1 VRSSAGPDHVRLP
14 AMLQGGRA
22 RGRTVAPALAALLA
36 VAASGRAQDSQYWD
50 IQYGPVGQL
59 LGGQVVGSTRDLSAT
74 YYNPGGLALGENPD
88 FLLSVQAFSMR
99 TFSTTPVSGGAF
111 LDTSRTDYDTFPGFV
126 AFSFPRSWLGE
137 RTPLAFSLL
146 TRQQLVLRI
155 DQRFA
160 GNTAQGDGR
169 YGVETLFDT
178 HMQETWG
185 GLTVSHRFSERLGL
199 GATLYGV
206 YRGQRTRWEQSL
218 QIAYPDASGVSALVI
233 DDFDYSHW
241 RVLGKVGLAWEGQ
254 ATRLGL
260 AVTTPS
266 GGLFGSG
273 KAGFTRSATGA
284 DLNGDGR
291 PDTLLL
297 NGLDE
302 GLTSRYESSWA
313 VSGGGSWRRGSL
325 QVHASGEWVAAVSTF
340 DVLQGQ
346 TDTNTG
352 APITLTQGLRSVF
365 NAGAAVEYWLGGV
378 SADRGSSSGGTA
390 LYGGFRTDFSASP
403 DVVPDEAAT
412 SNLDLYHVTGGTAFS
427 LGTSR
432 FSLGVEYAFGS
443 KSRDFGF
450 AGLPPSVPVIGGS
463 IPVQT
468 RISRWV
474 FMVGYL
480 FGRR

>member
-1 VRSSAGPDHVRLP
+1 MPPARSAGRI
-14 AMLQGGRA
+14 
-22 RGRTVAPALAALLA
+22 VAPALAAILA
-36 VAASGRAQDSQYWD
+36 AAAPGRAQDSQYWD

-74 YYNPGGLALGENPD
+74 YYNPGGLALGDNPD

-99 TFSTTPVSGGAF
+99 TFSMKPVGGGAF
-111 LDTSRTDYDTFPGFV
+111 LDTSKTDYDTFPGFV

-137 RTPLAFSLL
+137 RTQLAFSIL

-160 GNTAQGDGR
+160 GDAPSRDGQ
-169 YGVETLFDT
+169 YGLETLFDT
-178 HMQETWG
+178 NMQETWG
-185 GLTVSHRFSERLGL
+185 GLTLSHRFSDRLGV

-218 QIAYPDASGVSALVI
+218 QLAYPDGSGVSALVVE
-233 DDFDYSHW
+233 DFDYSHW
-241 RVLGKVGLAWEGQ
+241 RVLGKVGLAWEGET
-254 ATRLGL
+254 TRLGL
-260 AVTTPS
+260 AVTAPS
-266 GGLFGSG
+266 AKLFGSG

-284 DLNGDGR
+284 DVNGDGQ
-291 PDTLLL
+291 PDTLLR

-302 GLTSRYESSWA
+302 ELTATYRSSWA
-313 VSGGGSWRRGSL
+313 ISAGGSWRRGSL
-325 QVHASGEWVAAVSTF
+325 QVHASAEWFGAVSPF
-340 DVLQGQ
+340 DVLQGL
-346 TDTNTG
+346 TDTTSG
-352 APITLTQGLRSVF
+352 APITLTQDLRSVF

-378 SADRGSSSGGTA
+378 DADRGPSYGGTA
-390 LYGGFRTDFSASP
+390 LYAGFRTDFSASP
-403 DVVPDEAAT
+403 DVVVDEAAT
-412 SNLDLYHVTGGTAFS
+412 SNQDLYHVTGGTAFS
-427 LGTSR
+427 LGNNR

-463 IPVQT
+463 IPVEAHT
-468 RISRWV
+468 SRWV

>member
-1 VRSSAGPDHVRLP
+1 MRH
-14 AMLQGGRA
+14 GRNA
-22 RGRTVAPALAALLA
+22 HPWILAPALGAVL
-36 VAASGRAQDSQYWD
+36 VAAAAARAQDSQYWD
-50 IQYGPVGQL
+50 VQYGPVGQL

-99 TFSTTPVSGGAF
+99 TFSIKPVDGGPF
-111 LDTSRTDYDTFPGFV
+111 LDTSKTDYDTFPGFV
-126 AFSFPRSWLGE
+126 AFSFPRSWFGE
-137 RTPLAFSLL
+137 RTQLAFSIL
-146 TRQQLVLRI
+146 TRQQLVMRI
-155 DQRFA
+155 DQRFT
-160 GNTAQGDGR
+160 GNTAKGDGR
-169 YGVETLFDT
+169 YGLETLFDT
-178 HMQETWG
+178 NMQETWG
-185 GLTVSHRFSERLGL
+185 GLTLSHRFSERLGL

-218 QIAYPDASGVSALVI
+218 QLAYADASGVSALVV

-241 RVLGKVGLAWEGQ
+241 RVLGKVGLAWEGE

-284 DLNGDGR
+284 DIDGDGQ
-291 PDTLLL
+291 PDGLLL

-302 GLTSRYESSWA
+302 DLTSSYESSWA
-313 VSGGGSWRRGSL
+313 ISGGGSWRRGSL
-325 QVHASGEWVAAVSTF
+325 QVHASGEWFAAVSTF
-340 DVLQGQ
+340 DVLQGK
-346 TDTNTG
+346 TATSAG
-352 APITLTQGLRSVF
+352 VPILLTQGLRSVF

-378 SADRGSSSGGTA
+378 SADRGPSSGGTA

-412 SNLDLYHVTGGTAFS
+412 SNLNLSHVTGGTAFS
-427 LGTSR
+427 LGSSR

-450 AGLPPSVPVIGGS
+450 DGLPPGVPVIGEDL
-463 IPVQT
+463 PVQT

-474 FMVGYL
+474 FMLGYL

>member
-1 VRSSAGPDHVRLP
+1 MASRRSRRRWALLP
-14 AMLQGGRA
+14 A
-22 RGRTVAPALAALLA
+22 VAALLA
-36 VAASGRAQDSQYWD
+36 APAPVLAQDSQYWD

-74 YYNPGGLALGENPD
+74 YYNPGGLALGDNPD
-88 FLLSVQAFSMR
+88 FLFSVQAFSMR
-99 TFSTTPVSGGAF
+99 TFSTQPASGGPF

-146 TRQQLVLRI
+146 TRQQLVMRI

-160 GNTAQGDGR
+160 DNAATGGGR
-169 YGVETLFDT
+169 YGLETLFDT
-178 HMQETWG
+178 NMQEVWG
-185 GLTVSHRFSERLGL
+185 GLTLSHRLSDRLGL

-218 QIAYPDASGVSALVI
+218 QLAYPDGSGVSALVI

-241 RVLGKVGLAWEGQ
+241 RLLGKLGLAWEGET
-254 ATRLGL
+254 ARLGL

-266 GGLFGSG
+266 AGLFGSG

-284 DLNGDGR
+284 DLNGDAR
-291 PDTLLL
+291 PDSLLL

-302 GLTSRYESSWA
+302 DLTSSYESSWA
-313 VSGGGSWRRGSL
+313 VSAGGSWRRGSL
-325 QVHASGEWVAAVSTF
+325 QVHASGEWFAAVSTF
-340 DVLQGQ
+340 NVLQGE
-346 TDTNTG
+346 TDTDTG

-378 SADRGSSSGGTA
+378 SADEGPSSGGTA
-390 LYGGFRTDFSASP
+390 LYGGIRTDFSASP
-403 DVVPDEAAT
+403 DAVPDEAAT
-412 SNLDLYHVTGGTAFS
+412 SNQNLYHITGGTAFS
-427 LGTSR
+427 LGNNR
-432 FSLGVEYAFGS
+432 FSLGLEYTLGS
-443 KSRDFGF
+443 KNRDFGF
-450 AGLPPSVPVIGGS
+450 AGLPPGVPVIGEP
-463 IPVQT
+463 IPVKAHT
-468 RISRWV
+468 SRWV
-474 FMVGYL
+474 FMLGYL